1 MVTNLH
7 NGKPLIVRFLKLTNF
22 SVRSSS
28 PAAHCLLNHRL
39 KRVHWVILTNRK
51 HLDITDSSPS
61 PGGYSGSVKEK
72 LNHARILIGSAS
84 NLLEDR
90 RITSPVLNKCFILLY
105 KTRRLHV
112 DVGLLSKRS
121 QNTSKCGNNVSDT
134 FCWAAPRG
142 NLIPRAPPPT
152 WGKGL
157 GTRLASW
164 ATFVF
169 SARLIFTSPFFLELE
184 RRKASWNLF
193 VNYTSQTKLLAYK
206 E

>member
-22 SVRSSS
+22 SVLYIYIYIFASI
-28 PAAHCLLNHRL
+28 ATHCLLNHRL

-90 RITSPVLNKCFILLY
+90 RITSPVLNKCFIFYYIKQGDCMLMWVCSV
-105 KTRRLHV
+105 KDRRIH
-112 DVGLLSKRS
+112 
-121 QNTSKCGNNVSDT
+121 QNVVTTSVTHS
-134 FCWAAPRG
+134 AAPRG
-142 NLIPRAPPPT
+142 NLIPSAPPPT
-152 WGKGL
+152 
-157 GTRLASW
+157 
-164 ATFVF
+164 
-169 SARLIFTSPFFLELE
+169 
-184 RRKASWNLF
+184 
-193 VNYTSQTKLLAYK
+193 
-206 E
+206 